1 MIFIL
6 HGNIV
11 LIVDE
16 KDAKIISLLMKNA
29 RIPKTKIAEEL
40 KVTETAI
47 RKRISKLERD
57 KIIIGYKAVINYNT
71 AGLSASLTGVD
82 VEPDRLWEVI
92 DKLKKID
99 EVKSIYLTTGDHML
113 MLEIVGKSVDDLS
126 KIHEK
131 ISKLKGVKRI
141 CPAVILDVL
150 K

>member
-1 MIFIL
+1 M
-6 HGNIV
+6 
-11 LIVDE
+11 DE
-16 KDAKIISLLMKNA
+16 KDAKIVSLLMKNA

-40 KVTETAI
+40 NVTETAI
-47 RKRISKLERD
+47 RKRISKLERSGV
-57 KIIIGYKAVINYNT
+57 ILGYKAIINYKT

-92 DKLKKID
+92 GKLKEIE

-113 MLEIVGKSVDDLS
+113 MLEIVGRSVDELS
-126 KIHEK
+126 RIHER
-131 ISKLKGVKRI
+131 ISKLEGVKRI

>member
-1 MIFIL
+1 M
-6 HGNIV
+6 HANV
-11 LIVDE
+11 VVIVDE

-29 RIPKTKIAEEL
+29 RMPKTKIAEEL
-40 KVTETAI
+40 NVTETAI

-57 KIIIGYKAVINYNT
+57 KIILGYKAVINYKT

-82 VEPDRLWEVI
+82 VEPDRLWDVI
-92 DKLKKID
+92 EKLKSID
-99 EVKSIYLTTGDHML
+99 EIKSIYLTTGDHML
-113 MLEIVGKSVDDLS
+113 MLEIVGSSVDDLS
-126 KIHEK
+126 KIHER